1 LNPAFATRWEKSNLA
16 GENKENHMSSWS
28 GIGCR
33 RDPFSSEVDIQ
44 SYYLRRNQEANFKQL
59 VVRISS
65 GQAPLLVTG
74 EAGTGKTALLNR
86 LNVELQASGGLIIT
100 IFSATAA
107 HTLDTL
113 LTICLYQIGLQQDGS
128 EEVAQKMAMLEE
140 FLGHLGTERVACL
153 LVDEAQSMTDDVLM
167 GLLELSAPGEQDRSP
182 IPTVLAGHVSLE
194 KRLADKMFAPL
205 AGSIFRYRLP
215 PMDQTEVASFI
226 HHRLRSAGCPE
237 TFFSP
242 AAIDRVFA
250 YSGGIPATVKHLCGL
265 AAFSPEGDERTEVT
279 PQMVEAAASRM
290 MLREKVTEPTY
301 ATSDREDVADETE
314 DTEDRVPTLDPVAVA
329 RTDRGQGVFS
339 RSAQG
344 SVSHIAPLTRLDARQ
359 RPVNRSET
367 EASKGEAITVA
378 SDRTET
384 EIAEHSAQSWDGVG
398 RQSTRGGYWALTAG
412 LALAVV
418 AATLTWVWH
427 DQQPLGIQQFFSS
440 VAGRYFQ
447 GANPKSPVA
456 VPHLGLGSDA
466 AKLASGEQPS
476 APTVTEAPNI
486 VEVPQAP
493 NGPAW
498 PTGNSEMLTDVRVRE
513 RPTGRSRLV
522 AILNKGDSAVLAGH
536 LPGSRWYRL
545 RTTKG
550 LEGFVF
556 ASVVPRPST
565 DATAQSGT
573 SQPTIGLL
581 QLDEAEA
588 ESAAIQNWLALA
600 EEHLEADRLMAPRFD
615 NSLALFR
622 RALRVEPEN
631 ETALAGIDRI
641 KEKLLAFARAAAAEG
656 DLDTARWQISKVLVI
671 EADDEAALAALAA
684 LEART
689 QE

>member
-1 LNPAFATRWEKSNLA
+1 
-16 GENKENHMSSWS
+16 
-28 GIGCR
+28 
-33 RDPFSSEVDIQ
+33 
-44 SYYLRRNQEANFKQL
+44 
-59 VVRISS
+59 
-65 GQAPLLVTG
+65 
-74 EAGTGKTALLNR
+74 
-86 LNVELQASGGLIIT
+86 
-100 IFSATAA
+100 
-107 HTLDTL
+107 
-113 LTICLYQIGLQQDGS
+113 
-128 EEVAQKMAMLEE
+128 
-140 FLGHLGTERVACL
+140 
-153 LVDEAQSMTDDVLM
+153 
-167 GLLELSAPGEQDRSP
+167 
-182 IPTVLAGHVSLE
+182 
-194 KRLADKMFAPL
+194 
-205 AGSIFRYRLP
+205 
-215 PMDQTEVASFI
+215 
-226 HHRLRSAGCPE
+226 
-237 TFFSP
+237 
-242 AAIDRVFA
+242 
-250 YSGGIPATVKHLCGL
+250 
-265 AAFSPEGDERTEVT
+265 
-279 PQMVEAAASRM
+279 
-290 MLREKVTEPTY
+290 
-301 ATSDREDVADETE
+301 
-314 DTEDRVPTLDPVAVA
+314 
-329 RTDRGQGVFS
+329 
-339 RSAQG
+339 
-344 SVSHIAPLTRLDARQ
+344 
-359 RPVNRSET
+359 
-367 EASKGEAITVA
+367 
-378 SDRTET
+378 
-384 EIAEHSAQSWDGVG
+384 
-398 RQSTRGGYWALTAG
+398 LTAG

-427 DQQPLGIQQFFSS
+427 DQQALGIQQFFSS

-476 APTVTEAPNI
+476 APTVTEAPNM

-498 PTGNSEMLTDVRVRE
+498 PTGNCEVLTDVRVRE

-536 LPGSRWYRL
+536 LPGSKWYRL
-545 RTTKG
+545 QTTKG

-573 SQPTIGLL
+573 SQPTVGLL
-581 QLDEAEA
+581 QFDEAEA